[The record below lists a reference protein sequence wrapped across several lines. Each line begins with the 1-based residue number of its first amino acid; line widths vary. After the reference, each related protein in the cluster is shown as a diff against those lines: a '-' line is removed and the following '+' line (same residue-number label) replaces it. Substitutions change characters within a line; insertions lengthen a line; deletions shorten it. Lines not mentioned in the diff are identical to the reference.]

1 MWISNGKQ
9 FRSKKTASV
18 KHLKQSKEEQQRKTV
33 LTTHSEQGESCEGCG
48 QRGNESPAMKDFM
61 GYTERRAKGNH

>member
-1 MWISNGKQ
+1 MENNSDLKN
-9 FRSKKTASV
+9 SKREA
-18 KHLKQSKEEQQRKTV
+18 LEESKEEQQRKTV
-33 LTTHSEQGESCEGCG
+33 LTTHSEQGKSCEGCG